1 MVSSLSVGQFANRQ
15 CSNHSLW
22 SPDVSSL
29 SSTES
34 RIFYSLKYMLK
45 SLSINNNEEDRP
57 LSFLTHLCPTAGPE
71 ENILIE
77 VFL

>member
-1 MVSSLSVGQFANRQ
+1 
-15 CSNHSLW
+15 
-22 SPDVSSL
+22 
-29 SSTES
+29 
-34 RIFYSLKYMLK
+34 MLK
-45 SLSINNNEEDRP
+45 SVSINNNEEDRP